1 MEMIDEIY
9 PSLFVQFLSKVSIVC
24 FVRLIDGKMWVSID
38 EEQLNIKS
46 KIFIISSS
54 SSSSSSI

>member
-46 KIFIISSS
+46 KIFISSS
-54 SSSSSSI
+54 SV

>member
-38 EEQLNIKS
+38 EEQLILSQNFLLVVVVFKS
-46 KIFIISSS
+46 N
-54 SSSSSSI
+54 

>member
-38 EEQLNIKS
+38 EEKLILSQNFLLVVVVFKS
-46 KIFIISSS
+46 N
-54 SSSSSSI
+54 

>member
-46 KIFIISSS
+46 KILLVVVVFKSN
-54 SSSSSSI
+54 

>member
-1 MEMIDEIY
+1 MEMIDEIH

-24 FVRLIDGKMWVSID
+24 FVRSIDGKMWVSID

-46 KIFIISSS
+46 KIFISSS
-54 SSSSSSI
+54 SV

>member
-38 EEQLNIKS
+38 EEKLILSQNFLVVVVVFKS
-46 KIFIISSS
+46 N
-54 SSSSSSI
+54 

>member
-1 MEMIDEIY
+1 MKY
-9 PSLFVQFLSKVSIVC
+9 TLHFHVSVSIVC

-46 KIFIISSS
+46 KIFI
-54 SSSSSSI
+54 SSSSI

>member
-9 PSLFVQFLSKVSIVC
+9 PLLFVQFLSKVSIVC

-46 KIFIISSS
+46 KFLLVVVVFKSN
-54 SSSSSSI
+54 